1 MAPQAQASRYPQA
14 GSRGHLPPPKLAP
27 ADLFKALHSFPKS
40 PDELT
45 SALMSTPKLTP
56 MMRQYQEIRR
66 ELPPNTL
73 LLFRLGD
80 FYEMFF
86 DDAREASAIL
96 NVALTKRHDV
106 PMCGVP
112 YHSARTYVATLVAAG
127 KRVAICDQ
135 VGEVIPGKLV
145 RREIARI
152 LSAGSLDDFGL
163 EETRHNF
170 LAAICPGKKSRGLA
184 WLDLSTGEFRLAEI
198 ASDALL
204 ADQLARL
211 QPSELLV
218 PDQADETL
226 LNLPLPPTS
235 HDAFAFDPALANDLL
250 LDHFRVQSL
259 DGFGCANLPLGISA
273 AGALL
278 HYLTRSLRRDAKHL
292 RPPKPWHA
300 DEYVLLDTVTQ
311 SNLELVD
318 SRSAEGTSLRGAID
332 RTLTPMGARLLRD
345 WILHPLRDLAA
356 ITRRQDLIAAFHD
369 NPTLLSAVRD
379 LLRDIRDME
388 RAISRLS
395 LASGNARDLIALKSS
410 LALLPSLRATLA
422 DDEHSP
428 LLSLAAGLR
437 TFDPLVEL
445 LESAL
450 LDEPPPT
457 TRDGGMIR
465 EGYNPDLDSLRR
477 AGTEGRQWIADLQE
491 REIARTGI
499 KSLKIRYNSVFGYY
513 LEVTKS
519 NLDAVPADYTRK
531 QTTANSERFITPELK
546 EMEGRILGGEER
558 ARALEAEIFQQLRSS
573 VLAELESL
581 QLTARNVALIDT
593 LAGLA
598 ETARTFRYIRPKLTS
613 GGGIKITDG
622 RHPVLDQTMPAGR
635 FVAND
640 TELDTEK
647 HRLVILTGPNMA
659 GKSTYIRQVALLVL
673 LAQTGS
679 FIPAAAAE
687 IGLVDRIFTRVGA
700 TDDLARGQS
709 TFMVE
714 MNETAAILHNATDRS
729 LVILDEIGRGTSTFD
744 GLSIAWS
751 VAEHLHDITG
761 CRTLFATH
769 YHELTDLA
777 RTRPGVTNCNVAV
790 REWNED
796 VIFLRKIVAGPADQ
810 SYGIQVARLAGLPE
824 PILKRAREI
833 LANLENSE
841 LNAEGKPAF
850 AEPRKRP
857 HKLRAFSNQLDL
869 FESTGGD

>member
-1 MAPQAQASRYPQA
+1 M
-14 GSRGHLPPPKLAP
+14 
-27 ADLFKALHSFPKS
+27 
-40 PDELT
+40 
-45 SALMSTPKLTP
+45 SAPKLTP

-86 DDAREASAIL
+86 DDAREASALI
-96 NVALTKRHDV
+96 NVALTKRNDV

-112 YHSARTYVATLVAAG
+112 YHSARAYVAKLVEAG

-135 VGEVIPGKLV
+135 VGEVTPGKLV
-145 RREIARI
+145 RREVSRI
-152 LSAGSLDDFGL
+152 LSAGTLDDFGL
-163 EETRHNF
+163 EENRHNY
-170 LAAICPGKKSRGLA
+170 LAAVLPGKKSHGLA

-198 ASDALL
+198 DSPAQLT
-204 ADQLARL
+204 DQLTRL

-218 PDQADETL
+218 PDRDDAPAD
-226 LNLPLPPTS
+226 LPVPPTP
-235 HDAFAFDPALANDLL
+235 HDAFAFDLTQATDLL
-250 LDHFRVQSL
+250 RDHFRVQSL
-259 DGFGCANLPLGISA
+259 DGFGCSGLPLGTAA

-278 HYLTRSLRRDAKHL
+278 HYITRSLRRDAQHL
-292 RPPKPWHA
+292 SPPKPWHA
-300 DEYVLLDTVTQ
+300 SEYVLLDAVTQ
-311 SNLELVD
+311 TNLELVE

-332 RTLTPMGARLLRD
+332 RTLTPMGARLLRE
-345 WILHPLRDLAA
+345 WILHPLRDLET

-369 NPTLLSAVRD
+369 EPARLAAVRD
-379 LLRDIRDME
+379 ILRDIRDME
-388 RAISRLS
+388 RAVSRLS
-395 LASGNARDLIALKSS
+395 LASGNARDLAALKTS
-410 LALLPSLRATLA
+410 LALLPSLRAALA
-422 DDEHSP
+422 ANESSP
-428 LLSLAAGLR
+428 LLALAAEIR

-445 LESAL
+445 LTSAL
-450 LDEPPPT
+450 VDEPPPT

-465 EGYNPDLDSLRR
+465 EGYNPDLDELRR
-477 AGTEGRQWIADLQE
+477 AGTEGRQWIAELQD

-513 LEVTKS
+513 IEITKT
-519 NLDAVPADYTRK
+519 NLASVPDDYTRK
-531 QTTANSERFITPELK
+531 QTTANAERFITPELK
-546 EMEGRILGGEER
+546 NMEGRIFGGEER
-558 ARALEAEIFQQLRSS
+558 ARALESEIFQQLRGS

-581 QLTARNVALIDT
+581 QHTARAVAQIDA

-598 ETARTFRYIRPKLTS
+598 ETARTFRYVRPKLTAGS
-613 GGGIKITDG
+613 TIKISDG
-622 RHPVLDQTMPAGR
+622 RHPVLDQTMSAGR
-635 FVAND
+635 FVPND
-640 TELDTEK
+640 TELDTET

-679 FIPAAAAE
+679 FIPAASAE
-687 IGLVDRIFTRVGA
+687 IGIVDRIFTRVGA

-714 MNETAAILHNATDRS
+714 MNETAAILNNATDRS

-751 VAEHLHDITG
+751 VAEHLHDVTG

-777 RTRPGVTNCNVAV
+777 RTRPAVANCNVAV
-790 REWNED
+790 REWNDD
-796 VIFLRKIVAGPADQ
+796 VIFLRKIVPGPADQ

-841 LNAEGKPAF
+841 LTTEGKPAL
-850 AEPRKRP
+850 AEKPKRP
-857 HKLRAFSNQLDL
+857 HKLRAFTNQLNL
-869 FESTGGD
+869 FES

>member
-1 MAPQAQASRYPQA
+1 M
-14 GSRGHLPPPKLAP
+14 
-27 ADLFKALHSFPKS
+27 
-40 PDELT
+40 
-45 SALMSTPKLTP
+45 SAPKLTP
-56 MMRQYQEIRR
+56 MMRQYQDIRR

-86 DDAREASAIL
+86 DDAREASSIL
-96 NVALTKRHDV
+96 NVALTKRHDT

-112 YHSARTYVATLVAAG
+112 YHSARGYVAKLVEAG

-135 VGEVIPGKLV
+135 VGDVTPGKLV

-152 LSAGSLDDFGL
+152 LSAGTLDDFGL
-163 EETRHNF
+163 EENRHNY
-170 LAAICPGKKSRGLA
+170 LAAVCPGKKSHGLA

-198 ASDALL
+198 GSPDQL

-218 PDQADETL
+218 PDRDDAPA
-226 LNLPLPPTS
+226 NLPVTPTP
-235 HDAFAFDPALANDLL
+235 HDAFAFDLTQATDLL
-250 LDHFRVQSL
+250 RDHFRVQSL
-259 DGFGCANLPLGISA
+259 DGFGCSGLPLGTAA

-278 HYLTRSLRRDAKHL
+278 HYITRSLRRDAQHL
-292 RPPKPWHA
+292 SPPKPWHA
-300 DEYVLLDTVTQ
+300 SEYVLLDGVTQ
-311 SNLELVD
+311 TNLELVE
-318 SRSAEGTSLRGAID
+318 SRSPEGTSLRGAID
-332 RTLTPMGARLLRD
+332 RTLTPMGARLLRE
-345 WILHPLRDLAA
+345 WILHPLRDLET

-369 NPTLLSAVRD
+369 EPARLAAVRD
-379 LLRDIRDME
+379 ILRDIRDME
-388 RAISRLS
+388 RAVSRLS
-395 LASGNARDLIALKSS
+395 LASGNARDLAALKTS

-422 DDEHSP
+422 ENESSP
-428 LLSLAAGLR
+428 LLGLAADLR
-437 TFDPLVEL
+437 TFDPLVGL
-445 LESAL
+445 LAAAL
-450 LDEPPPT
+450 VDEPPPT

-465 EGYNPDLDSLRR
+465 EGYNHDLDELRR
-477 AGTEGRQWIADLQE
+477 AGTEGRQWIAELQD

-513 LEVTKS
+513 LEITKS
-519 NLDAVPADYTRK
+519 NLAAVPADYTRK

-546 EMEGRILGGEER
+546 DMEGRILGGEER
-558 ARALEAEIFQQLRSS
+558 ARALESEIFAQLRAA

-581 QLTARNVALIDT
+581 QHTARAIAQIDALG
-593 LAGLA
+593 GLA
-598 ETARTFRYIRPKLTS
+598 ETARTFRYIRPKLTA
-613 GGGIKITDG
+613 GGAIKITDG
-622 RHPVLDQTMPAGR
+622 RHPVLDQTMSAGR
-635 FVAND
+635 FVPND
-640 TELDTEK
+640 TALDTEN

-679 FIPAAAAE
+679 FIPAASAE

-700 TDDLARGQS
+700 SDDLARGQS

-714 MNETAAILHNATDRS
+714 MNETAAILNNATDRS

-751 VAEHLHDITG
+751 VAEHLHDVTG

-777 RTRPGVTNCNVAV
+777 RTRPGVANCNVAV
-790 REWNED
+790 REWNDD
-796 VIFLRKIVAGPADQ
+796 VIFLRKIVEGPADQ

-833 LANLENSE
+833 LQNLENSE
-841 LNAEGKPAF
+841 LTAEGKPAF
-850 AEPRKRP
+850 AEKSKRP
-857 HKLRAFSNQLDL
+857 HKLRAFTDQLDL
-869 FESTGGD
+869 FES

>member
-1 MAPQAQASRYPQA
+1 M
-14 GSRGHLPPPKLAP
+14 
-27 ADLFKALHSFPKS
+27 
-40 PDELT
+40 
-45 SALMSTPKLTP
+45 SAPKLTP
-56 MMRQYQEIRR
+56 MMRQYQDIRR

-86 DDAREASAIL
+86 DDAREASALL
-96 NVALTKRHDV
+96 NVALTKRGDI

-112 YHSARTYVATLVAAG
+112 HHSARAYVAKLVEAG

-135 VGEVIPGKLV
+135 VGDVTPGKLV

-152 LSAGSLDDFGL
+152 LSAGTLDDFGL
-163 EETRHNF
+163 EENRHNY
-170 LAAICPGKKSRGLA
+170 LAAVCPDKKSSGLA

-198 ASDALL
+198 ASPTQL

-211 QPSELLV
+211 QPSELLI
-218 PDQADETL
+218 PDNLDNIP
-226 LNLPLPPTS
+226 NLPLPPTP
-235 HDAFAFDPALANDLL
+235 HDAFAFDLTQATDLL
-250 LDHFRVQSL
+250 RDHYRVQSL
-259 DGFGCANLPLGISA
+259 DGFGCAGLPHGTRA

-278 HYLTRSLRRDAKHL
+278 HYITRSLRRDAQHL
-292 RPPKPWHA
+292 TPPKPWHA
-300 DEYVLLDTVTQ
+300 ASYVLLDAVTQ
-311 SNLELVD
+311 ANLELVE
-318 SRSAEGTSLRGAID
+318 SRSPEGTSLRGAID
-332 RTLTPMGARLLRD
+332 RTLTPMGARLLRE

-356 ITRRQDLIAAFHD
+356 ITHRQDLVAAFHD
-369 NPTLLSAVRD
+369 EPPRLAAVRD
-379 LLRDIRDME
+379 ILRDIRDME
-388 RAISRLS
+388 RAVSRLS
-395 LASGNARDLIALKSS
+395 LASGNARDLIALKAS
-410 LALLPSLRATLA
+410 LALLPSLRAALA
-422 DDEHSP
+422 EHDNSP
-428 LLSLAAGLR
+428 LLALAADLR
-437 TFDPLVEL
+437 TFDPLVGL
-445 LESAL
+445 LEAAVV
-450 LDEPPPT
+450 DEPPPT
-457 TRDGGMIR
+457 TREGGMIR
-465 EGYNPDLDSLRR
+465 EGYNSDLDELRR
-477 AGTEGRQWIADLQE
+477 AGTEGRRWIAELQD
-491 REIARTGI
+491 REIERTGI

-519 NLDAVPADYTRK
+519 NLASVPDDYTRK
-531 QTTANSERFITPELK
+531 QTTANSERFVTPELK

-558 ARALEAEIFQQLRSS
+558 ARSLESEIFSQLRTA
-573 VLAELESL
+573 VLAELDSL
-581 QLTARNVALIDT
+581 QHAARAVAQIDA

-598 ETARTFRYIRPKLTS
+598 ETARTFRYIRPKLTAT
-613 GGGIKITDG
+613 GVIKITDG

-635 FVAND
+635 FVPND
-640 TELDTEK
+640 TALDTEA

-714 MNETAAILHNATDRS
+714 MNETAAILNNATDRS

-751 VAEHLHDITG
+751 VAEHLHDVTA

-777 RTRPGVTNCNVAV
+777 RTRSGVTNCNIAV
-790 REWNED
+790 REWND
-796 VIFLRKIVAGPADQ
+796 DIIFLRKIIPGPADQ

-824 PILKRAREI
+824 PILQRAREI
-833 LANLENSE
+833 LTNLENSE
-841 LNAEGKPAF
+841 LTAEGKPAL
-850 AEPRKRP
+850 AEKRRRP
-857 HKLRAFSNQLDL
+857 HKLRAFTDQLDL
-869 FESTGGD
+869 FES

>member
-1 MAPQAQASRYPQA
+1 M
-14 GSRGHLPPPKLAP
+14 
-27 ADLFKALHSFPKS
+27 
-40 PDELT
+40 
-45 SALMSTPKLTP
+45 SAPKLTP
-56 MMRQYQEIRR
+56 MIRQYQDIRR

-86 DDAREASAIL
+86 DDAREASALL
-96 NVALTKRHDV
+96 NVALTKRGDI

-112 YHSARTYVATLVAAG
+112 YHSARAYVAKLVEAG

-135 VGEVIPGKLV
+135 VGDVTPGKLV

-152 LSAGSLDDFGL
+152 LSAGTLDDFGL
-163 EETRHNF
+163 EENRHNY
-170 LAAICPGKKSRGLA
+170 LAAVCPGKKSHGLA
-184 WLDLSTGEFRLAEI
+184 WLDLSTGEFRLAELDSP
-198 ASDALL
+198 AQL

-218 PDQADETL
+218 PDRDDAPAD
-226 LNLPLPPTS
+226 LPVPPTP
-235 HDAFAFDPALANDLL
+235 HDAFAFDLTQATDLL
-250 LDHFRVQSL
+250 RDHFRVQSL
-259 DGFGCANLPLGISA
+259 DGFGCSSLPLGTAA

-278 HYLTRSLRRDAKHL
+278 HYITRSLRRDAQHL
-292 RPPKPWHA
+292 SPPKPWHGSA
-300 DEYVLLDTVTQ
+300 YVLLDAVTQ
-311 SNLELVD
+311 TNLELVE
-318 SRSAEGTSLRGAID
+318 SRSPEGTSLRGAID
-332 RTLTPMGARLLRD
+332 RTLTPMGARLLRE
-345 WILHPLRDLAA
+345 WILHPLRDLET
-356 ITRRQDLIAAFHD
+356 ITRRQDLIAAFYD
-369 NPTLLSAVRD
+369 EPARLAAVRD
-379 LLRDIRDME
+379 ILRDIRDME
-388 RAISRLS
+388 RAVSRLS
-395 LASGNARDLIALKSS
+395 LASGNARDLAALKTS

-422 DDEHSP
+422 ENDSSP
-428 LLSLAAGLR
+428 LLALATDLR

-445 LESAL
+445 LAAAL
-450 LDEPPPT
+450 VDEPPPT

-465 EGYNPDLDSLRR
+465 EGYNPDLDELRR
-477 AGTEGRQWIADLQE
+477 AGTEGRQWIAELQD

-513 LEVTKS
+513 IEITKS
-519 NLDAVPADYTRK
+519 NLASVPADYTRK

-546 EMEGRILGGEER
+546 DMEGRILGGEER
-558 ARALEAEIFQQLRSS
+558 ARALESEIFQQLRGS

-581 QLTARNVALIDT
+581 QRTARAVAQIDA

-598 ETARTFRYIRPKLTS
+598 ETARTFRYVRPRLTA
-613 GGGIKITDG
+613 GGTIKITDG
-622 RHPVLDQTMPAGR
+622 RHPVLDQTMSAGR
-635 FVAND
+635 FVPND
-640 TELDTEK
+640 TELDTET

-679 FIPAAAAE
+679 FIPAASAE
-687 IGLVDRIFTRVGA
+687 IGIVDRIFTRVGA

-714 MNETAAILHNATDRS
+714 MNETAAILNNATDRS

-751 VAEHLHDITG
+751 VAEHLHDVTG

-777 RTRPGVTNCNVAV
+777 RTRPAVANCNVAV
-790 REWNED
+790 REWNDD
-796 VIFLRKIVAGPADQ
+796 VIFLRKIVPGPADQ

-833 LANLENSE
+833 LQNLENSE

-850 AEPRKRP
+850 AEKSKRP
-857 HKLRAFSNQLDL
+857 HKLRAFTDQLDL
-869 FESTGGD
+869 FDGAAGG

>member
-1 MAPQAQASRYPQA
+1 M
-14 GSRGHLPPPKLAP
+14 P
-27 ADLFKALHSFPKS
+27 AD
-40 PDELT
+40 
-45 SALMSTPKLTP
+45 KLTP
-56 MMRQYQEIRR
+56 MMRQYLDIRR

-86 DDAREASAIL
+86 DDAREASALL
-96 NVALTKRHDV
+96 NVALTKRGDT

-112 YHSARTYVATLVAAG
+112 YHAARAYVAKLVEAG

-135 VGEVIPGKLV
+135 VGEVTPGKLV

-152 LSAGSLDDFGL
+152 LSAGTLDDFGL
-163 EETRHNF
+163 EENRHNY
-170 LAAICPGKKSRGLA
+170 LAAVCPGKSSTGLA
-184 WLDLSTGEFRLAEI
+184 WLDLSTGEFQLAEL
-198 ASDALL
+198 ASPALL

-218 PDQADETL
+218 PGSTEPPHG
-226 LNLPLPPTS
+226 LPLPATP
-235 HDAFAFDPALANDLL
+235 HDSFAFDLTQATDLL
-250 LDHFRVQSL
+250 RDHYRVQSL
-259 DGFGCANLPLGISA
+259 DGFGCAGLPLGTSA

-278 HYLTRSLRRDAKHL
+278 HYVTRSLRRDAAHL
-292 RPPKPWHA
+292 APPKPWHA
-300 DEYVLLDTVTQ
+300 DEYVLIDAVTQ
-311 SNLELVD
+311 ANLELVE
-318 SRSAEGTSLRGAID
+318 SRSSDGTSLRSAID
-332 RTLTPMGARLLRD
+332 RTLTPMGARLLRE
-345 WILHPLRDLAA
+345 WILHPLRQLDR
-356 ITRRQDLIAAFHD
+356 ISSRQDLVAAFHD
-369 NPTLLSAVRD
+369 DPALLSAVRD
-379 LLRDIRDME
+379 ILRDIRDME
-388 RAISRLS
+388 RAVSRLS
-395 LASGNARDLIALKSS
+395 LASGNARDLAALRAS
-410 LALLPSLRATLA
+410 LALLPALRASLA
-422 DDEHSP
+422 GETDSP
-428 LLSLAAGLR
+428 LLTLAGNLR
-437 TFDPLVEL
+437 TFESLVGL
-445 LESAL
+445 LDAAL
-450 LDEPPPT
+450 VDEPPPT

-465 EGYNPDLDSLRR
+465 EGYHTDLDELRR
-477 AGTEGRQWIADLQE
+477 AGTEGRQWIAELQD

-513 LEVTKS
+513 LEVTKTHLAS
-519 NLDAVPADYTRK
+519 IPADYTRK
-531 QTTANSERFITPELK
+531 QTTANTERFITPELK

-558 ARALEAEIFQQLRSS
+558 AKALESAIFSDLRSA
-573 VLAELESL
+573 VLAELEPL
-581 QLTARNVALIDT
+581 QQTARVVAQIDA

-598 ETARTFRYIRPKLTS
+598 ETARTFRYIRPKLS
-613 GGGIKITDG
+613 DGGTIKITDG

-635 FVAND
+635 FVPND
-640 TELDTEK
+640 TDLDTDR

-687 IGLVDRIFTRVGA
+687 IGVVDRIFTRVGA
-700 TDDLARGQS
+700 NDDLARGQS

-714 MNETAAILHNATDRS
+714 MNETANILNNATDRS

-751 VAEHLHDITG
+751 VAEFLHDTTG

-790 REWNED
+790 REWNDD
-796 VIFLRKIVAGPADQ
+796 VIFLRKIIPGPADQ

-833 LANLENSE
+833 LQNLEQSE

-850 AEPRKRP
+850 AEKRQRP
-857 HKLRAFSNQLDL
+857 HKLRAFTNQLDL
-869 FESTGGD
+869 FDEA

>member
-1 MAPQAQASRYPQA
+1 M
-14 GSRGHLPPPKLAP
+14 
-27 ADLFKALHSFPKS
+27 
-40 PDELT
+40 
-45 SALMSTPKLTP
+45 SAPKLTP

-73 LLFRLGD
+73 LFFRLGD

-86 DDAREASAIL
+86 DDAREASVLL
-96 NVALTKRHDV
+96 NVALTKRNDI

-112 YHSARTYVATLVAAG
+112 YHSARAYVAKLVEAG

-135 VGEVIPGKLV
+135 VGDVTPGKLV

-152 LSAGSLDDFGL
+152 LSAGTLDDFGL
-163 EETRHNF
+163 EENRHNY
-170 LAAICPGKKSRGLA
+170 LAAFYPERKSSGLA
-184 WLDLSTGEFRLAEI
+184 WLDLSTGEFRLAEFDSP
-198 ASDALL
+198 AQL

-218 PDQADETL
+218 PDHLEDIPDF
-226 LNLPLPPTS
+226 PLPATP
-235 HDAFAFDPALANDLL
+235 HDAFAFDLSQATDLL
-250 LDHFRVQSL
+250 RDHFRVQSL
-259 DGFGCANLPLGISA
+259 DGFGCTELPHGIRA

-278 HYLTRSLRRDAKHL
+278 HYITRSLRRDAQHL
-292 RPPKPWHA
+292 APPKPWHA
-300 DEYVLLDTVTQ
+300 AAYLLLDAVTQ
-311 SNLELVD
+311 TNLELVE
-318 SRSAEGTSLRGAID
+318 SRSPEGTSLRGAID
-332 RTLTPMGARLLRD
+332 RTLTPMGARLLRE

-356 ITRRQDLIAAFHD
+356 ITHRQDLVGAFHD
-369 NPTLLSAVRD
+369 DPARLSAVRD
-379 LLRDIRDME
+379 ILRDIRDVE
-388 RAISRLS
+388 RAVSRLS
-395 LASGNARDLIALKSS
+395 LASGNARDLVALKTS
-410 LALLPSLRATLA
+410 LALLPSLRAALA
-422 DDEHSP
+422 ENDTSP
-428 LLSLAAGLR
+428 LLVLAADLR
-437 TFDPLVEL
+437 TYDPLVTL
-445 LESAL
+445 LESAV

-457 TRDGGMIR
+457 TREGGMIR
-465 EGYNPDLDSLRR
+465 AGYNPDLDDLRR
-477 AGTEGRQWIADLQE
+477 AGTEGRRWIAELQD

-519 NLDAVPADYTRK
+519 NLASVPDDYTRK

-558 ARALEAEIFQQLRSS
+558 ARALESEIFGQLRAA
-573 VLAELESL
+573 VLADLASL
-581 QLTARNVALIDT
+581 QDTARAVAQIDT

-598 ETARTFRYIRPKLTS
+598 ETARTFRYIRPKLTAA
-613 GGGIKITDG
+613 GAIKITDG

-635 FVAND
+635 FVPND
-640 TELDTEK
+640 TTLDTGAP
-647 HRLVILTGPNMA
+647 RLVILTGPNMA

-679 FIPAAAAE
+679 FIPAAEAE

-714 MNETAAILHNATDRS
+714 MNETAAILNNATDRS

-751 VAEHLHDITG
+751 VAEHLHDITA

-777 RTRPGVTNCNVAV
+777 RTRPGVTNCNIAV
-790 REWNED
+790 REWND
-796 VIFLRKIVAGPADQ
+796 DIIFLRKIIPGPADQ

-824 PILKRAREI
+824 PILQRAREI
-833 LANLENSE
+833 LTNLENSE
-841 LNAEGKPAF
+841 LTAEGKPAL
-850 AEPRKRP
+850 AEKRP
-857 HKLRAFSNQLDL
+857 RSHKLRAFTDQLDL
-869 FESTGGD
+869 FEP

>member
-1 MAPQAQASRYPQA
+1 M
-14 GSRGHLPPPKLAP
+14 
-27 ADLFKALHSFPKS
+27 
-40 PDELT
+40 
-45 SALMSTPKLTP
+45 SAPKLTP
-56 MMRQYQEIRR
+56 MMRQYQDIRR

-86 DDAREASAIL
+86 DDAREASSIL
-96 NVALTKRHDV
+96 NVALTKRHDI

-112 YHSARTYVATLVAAG
+112 YHSARAYVAKLVEAG

-135 VGEVIPGKLV
+135 VGEVTPGKLV

-152 LSAGSLDDFGL
+152 LSAGTLDDFGL
-163 EETRHNF
+163 EENRHNY
-170 LAAICPGKKSRGLA
+170 LAAVCPGKKSHGLA
-184 WLDLSTGEFRLAEI
+184 WLDLSTGEFRLAELGSP
-198 ASDALL
+198 AQL

-218 PDQADETL
+218 ADRDDAPAD
-226 LNLPLPPTS
+226 LPVTPTP
-235 HDAFAFDPALANDLL
+235 HDAFAFDLTQATDLL
-250 LDHFRVQSL
+250 RNHFRVQSL
-259 DGFGCANLPLGISA
+259 DGFGCSGLPLGTAA

-278 HYLTRSLRRDAKHL
+278 HYITRSLRRDAQHL
-292 RPPKPWHA
+292 SPPKPWHA
-300 DEYVLLDTVTQ
+300 SEYVLLDAVTQ
-311 SNLELVD
+311 TNLELVE
-318 SRSAEGTSLRGAID
+318 SRSPEGTSLRGAID
-332 RTLTPMGARLLRD
+332 RTLTPMGARLLRE
-345 WILHPLRDLAA
+345 WILHPLRDLET

-369 NPTLLSAVRD
+369 EPARLAAVRD
-379 LLRDIRDME
+379 ILRDIRDME
-388 RAISRLS
+388 RAVSRLS
-395 LASGNARDLIALKSS
+395 LASGNARDLAALKTS
-410 LALLPSLRATLA
+410 LALLPSLRAALA
-422 DDEHSP
+422 ENDSSP
-428 LLSLAAGLR
+428 LLALAAELR

-445 LESAL
+445 LAAAL
-450 LDEPPPT
+450 VDEPPPT

-465 EGYNPDLDSLRR
+465 EGYNPDLDELRR
-477 AGTEGRQWIADLQE
+477 AGTEGRQWIAELQD

-513 LEVTKS
+513 LEITKS
-519 NLDAVPADYTRK
+519 NLASVPADYTRK

-546 EMEGRILGGEER
+546 DMEGRILGGEER
-558 ARALEAEIFQQLRSS
+558 ARALESEIFQQLRTA

-581 QLTARNVALIDT
+581 QHTARAIAQIDT

-598 ETARTFRYIRPKLTS
+598 ETARTFRYIRPKLTA
-613 GGGIKITDG
+613 GGAIRISDG
-622 RHPVLDQTMPAGR
+622 RHPVLDQTMSAGR
-635 FVAND
+635 FVPND
-640 TELDTEK
+640 TALDTES

-679 FIPAAAAE
+679 FIPAASAE

-700 TDDLARGQS
+700 SDDLARGQS

-714 MNETAAILHNATDRS
+714 MNETAAILNNATDRS

-751 VAEHLHDITG
+751 VAEHLHDVTG

-777 RTRPGVTNCNVAV
+777 RTRPGVANCNVAV
-790 REWNED
+790 REWNDD
-796 VIFLRKIVAGPADQ
+796 VIFLRKIVEGPADQ

-833 LANLENSE
+833 LQNLENSE
-841 LNAEGKPAF
+841 LTAEGKPAL
-850 AEPRKRP
+850 AEKSKRP
-857 HKLRAFSNQLDL
+857 HKLRAFTDQLDL
-869 FESTGGD
+869 FES

>member
-1 MAPQAQASRYPQA
+1 M
-14 GSRGHLPPPKLAP
+14 
-27 ADLFKALHSFPKS
+27 
-40 PDELT
+40 
-45 SALMSTPKLTP
+45 SAPKLTP
-56 MMRQYQEIRR
+56 MMRQYQDIRR

-86 DDAREASAIL
+86 DDAREASSVL
-96 NVALTKRHDV
+96 NVALTKRNDI

-112 YHSARTYVATLVAAG
+112 YHSARAYVAKLVEAG

-135 VGEVIPGKLV
+135 VGDVTPGKLV

-152 LSAGSLDDFGL
+152 LSAGTLDDFGL
-163 EETRHNF
+163 EENRHNY
-170 LAAICPGKKSRGLA
+170 LAAVCPGKKSHGLA

-198 ASDALL
+198 DSPAQLT
-204 ADQLARL
+204 DQLTRL

-218 PDQADETL
+218 PDRDDAPAD
-226 LNLPLPPTS
+226 LPVPPTP
-235 HDAFAFDPALANDLL
+235 HDAFAFDLTQATDLL
-250 LDHFRVQSL
+250 RDHFRVQSL
-259 DGFGCANLPLGISA
+259 DGFGCSGLPLGTAA

-278 HYLTRSLRRDAKHL
+278 HYITRSLRRDAQHL
-292 RPPKPWHA
+292 SPPKPWHA
-300 DEYVLLDTVTQ
+300 SEYVLLDAVTQ
-311 SNLELVD
+311 TNLELVE

-332 RTLTPMGARLLRD
+332 RTLTPMGARLLRE
-345 WILHPLRDLAA
+345 WILHPLRDLET

-369 NPTLLSAVRD
+369 EPARLAAVRD
-379 LLRDIRDME
+379 ILRDIRDME
-388 RAISRLS
+388 RAVSRLS
-395 LASGNARDLIALKSS
+395 LASGNARDLAALKTS
-410 LALLPSLRATLA
+410 LALLPALRAALA
-422 DDEHSP
+422 ANESSP
-428 LLSLAAGLR
+428 LLALAAEIR

-445 LESAL
+445 LTSAL
-450 LDEPPPT
+450 VDEPPPT

-465 EGYNPDLDSLRR
+465 EGYNPDLDELRR
-477 AGTEGRQWIADLQE
+477 AGTEGRQWIAELQD

-513 LEVTKS
+513 LEITKS
-519 NLDAVPADYTRK
+519 NLASVPADYTRK

-546 EMEGRILGGEER
+546 DMEGRILGGEER
-558 ARALEAEIFQQLRSS
+558 ARALESEIFAQLRTA
-573 VLAELESL
+573 VLVELDSL
-581 QLTARNVALIDT
+581 QHTARTIAQIDALG
-593 LAGLA
+593 GLA
-598 ETARTFRYIRPKLTS
+598 ETARTFRYIRPKLTA
-613 GGGIKITDG
+613 GGAIKITDG
-622 RHPVLDQTMPAGR
+622 RHPVLDQTMSAGR
-635 FVAND
+635 FVPND
-640 TELDTEK
+640 TELDAES

-679 FIPAAAAE
+679 FIPAASAE
-687 IGLVDRIFTRVGA
+687 IGLADRIFTRVGA
-700 TDDLARGQS
+700 SDDLARGQS

-714 MNETAAILHNATDRS
+714 MNETAAILNNATDRS

-751 VAEHLHDITG
+751 VAEHLHDVTG

-790 REWNED
+790 REWNDD
-796 VIFLRKIVAGPADQ
+796 VIFLRKIIPGPADQ

-841 LNAEGKPAF
+841 LTTEGKPAV
-850 AEPRKRP
+850 AEKSKRP
-857 HKLRAFSNQLDL
+857 HKLRAFTNQLDL
-869 FESTGGD
+869 FES

>member
-1 MAPQAQASRYPQA
+1 M
-14 GSRGHLPPPKLAP
+14 P
-27 ADLFKALHSFPKS
+27 A
-40 PDELT
+40 
-45 SALMSTPKLTP
+45 PKLTP
-56 MMRQYQEIRR
+56 MMRQYQDIRR

-86 DDAREASAIL
+86 DDAREASSVL
-96 NVALTKRHDV
+96 NVALTKRNDV

-112 YHSARTYVATLVAAG
+112 YHSARAYVAKLVEAG

-135 VGEVIPGKLV
+135 VGDVTPGKLV

-152 LSAGSLDDFGL
+152 LSAGTLDDFGL
-163 EETRHNF
+163 EENRHNY
-170 LAAICPGKKSRGLA
+170 LAAVCPGKKNHGLA

-198 ASDALL
+198 DSPAQL

-218 PDQADETL
+218 PDRDDAPADL
-226 LNLPLPPTS
+226 AVPPTP
-235 HDAFAFDPALANDLL
+235 HDAFAFDLTHATDLL
-250 LDHFRVQSL
+250 RDHFRVQSL
-259 DGFGCANLPLGISA
+259 DGFGCSGLPLGTAA

-278 HYLTRSLRRDAKHL
+278 HYITRSLRRDAQHL
-292 RPPKPWHA
+292 SPPKPWHA
-300 DEYVLLDTVTQ
+300 SEYVLLDAVTQ
-311 SNLELVD
+311 TNLELVE
-318 SRSAEGTSLRGAID
+318 SRSPEGTSLRGAID
-332 RTLTPMGARLLRD
+332 RTLTPMGARLLRE
-345 WILHPLRDLAA
+345 WILHPLRDLET

-369 NPTLLSAVRD
+369 EPARLAAVRD
-379 LLRDIRDME
+379 ILRDIRDME
-388 RAISRLS
+388 RAVSRLS
-395 LASGNARDLIALKSS
+395 LASGNARDLAALKTS
-410 LALLPSLRATLA
+410 LALLPSLRAALA
-422 DDEHSP
+422 ANESSP
-428 LLSLAAGLR
+428 LLALAAEIQ

-445 LESAL
+445 LASAL
-450 LDEPPPT
+450 VDEPPPT

-465 EGYNPDLDSLRR
+465 EGYNPDLDELRR
-477 AGTEGRQWIADLQE
+477 AGTEGRQWIAELQE

-513 LEVTKS
+513 LEITKS
-519 NLDAVPADYTRK
+519 NLASVPADYTRK

-546 EMEGRILGGEER
+546 DMEGRILGGEER
-558 ARALEAEIFQQLRSS
+558 GRALESEIFAQLRTA
-573 VLAELESL
+573 VLVELDLL
-581 QLTARNVALIDT
+581 QHTARAIAQIDALG
-593 LAGLA
+593 GLA
-598 ETARTFRYIRPKLTS
+598 ETARTFRYIRPKLTA
-613 GGGIKITDG
+613 GGAIKITDG
-622 RHPVLDQTMPAGR
+622 RHPVLDQTMSAGC
-635 FVAND
+635 FVPND
-640 TELDTEK
+640 TELDAES

-679 FIPAAAAE
+679 FIPAASAE
-687 IGLVDRIFTRVGA
+687 IGLADRIFTRVGA
-700 TDDLARGQS
+700 SDDLARGQS

-714 MNETAAILHNATDRS
+714 MNETAAILNNATDRS

-790 REWNED
+790 REWNDD
-796 VIFLRKIVAGPADQ
+796 VIFLRKIIPGPADQ

-841 LNAEGKPAF
+841 LTTEGKPAL
-850 AEPRKRP
+850 AEKPKRP
-857 HKLRAFSNQLDL
+857 HKLRAFTDQLDL
-869 FESTGGD
+869 FDGAAGG

>member
-1 MAPQAQASRYPQA
+1 M
-14 GSRGHLPPPKLAP
+14 
-27 ADLFKALHSFPKS
+27 
-40 PDELT
+40 
-45 SALMSTPKLTP
+45 SAPKLTP
-56 MMRQYQEIRR
+56 MMRQYQDIRR

-86 DDAREASAIL
+86 DDAREASSIL
-96 NVALTKRHDV
+96 NVALTKRHDI

-112 YHSARTYVATLVAAG
+112 YHSARAYVAKLVEAG

-135 VGEVIPGKLV
+135 VGGVTPGKLV

-152 LSAGSLDDFGL
+152 LSAGTLDDFGL
-163 EETRHNF
+163 EENRHNY
-170 LAAICPGKKSRGLA
+170 LAAVCPGKKSHGLA

-198 ASDALL
+198 GSPAQL

-218 PDQADETL
+218 PDRHDAPAG
-226 LNLPLPPTS
+226 LPVPPTP
-235 HDAFAFDPALANDLL
+235 HDAFAFDLNQATDLL
-250 LDHFRVQSL
+250 RDHFRVQSL
-259 DGFGCANLPLGISA
+259 DGFGCSGLPLGTAA

-278 HYLTRSLRRDAKHL
+278 HYITRSLRRDAQHL
-292 RPPKPWHA
+292 APPKPWHA
-300 DEYVLLDTVTQ
+300 SAYVLLDAVTQ
-311 SNLELVD
+311 TNLELVE
-318 SRSAEGTSLRGAID
+318 SRNPEGTSLRGAVD
-332 RTLTPMGARLLRD
+332 RTLTPMGARLLRE
-345 WILHPLRDLAA
+345 WILHPLRDLET

-369 NPTLLSAVRD
+369 EPARLAAVRD
-379 LLRDIRDME
+379 ILRDIRDME
-388 RAISRLS
+388 RAVSRLS
-395 LASGNARDLIALKSS
+395 LASGNARDLAALKTS
-410 LALLPSLRATLA
+410 LALLPSLRAALA
-422 DDEHSP
+422 ANESSP
-428 LLSLAAGLR
+428 LLGLAADLR

-445 LESAL
+445 LASAL
-450 LDEPPPT
+450 VDEPPPT

-465 EGYNPDLDSLRR
+465 EGYNNDLDQLRR
-477 AGTEGRQWIADLQE
+477 AGTEGRQWIAELQD

-513 LEVTKS
+513 LEITKS
-519 NLDAVPADYTRK
+519 NLAAVPADYTRK

-546 EMEGRILGGEER
+546 DMEGRILGGEER
-558 ARALEAEIFQQLRSS
+558 ARALESEIFARLRTA
-573 VLAELESL
+573 VLAELDSL
-581 QLTARNVALIDT
+581 QHTARAIAQIDT
-593 LAGLA
+593 LGGLA
-598 ETARTFRYIRPKLTS
+598 ETARTFRYIRPKLTA
-613 GGGIKITDG
+613 GGAIRITDG
-622 RHPVLDQTMPAGR
+622 RHPVLDQTMSAGR
-635 FVAND
+635 FVPND
-640 TELDTEK
+640 TALDTES

-679 FIPAAAAE
+679 FIPAASAE
-687 IGLVDRIFTRVGA
+687 IGLADRIFTRVGA
-700 TDDLARGQS
+700 SDDLARGQS

-714 MNETAAILHNATDRS
+714 MNETAAIINNATDRS

-751 VAEHLHDITG
+751 VAEHLHDVTA

-777 RTRPGVTNCNVAV
+777 RTRPGVANCNVAV
-790 REWNED
+790 REWNDD
-796 VIFLRKIVAGPADQ
+796 VIFLRKIIDGPADQ

-841 LNAEGKPAF
+841 LTAEGKPAL
-850 AEPRKRP
+850 AEKSKRP
-857 HKLRAFSNQLDL
+857 HKLRAFTDQLDL
-869 FESTGGD
+869 FES